1 MELLKQRI
9 LQDGEIRGGNVLK
22 VDSFLNHQLDIPLF
36 EEIGQEFQRLFADK
50 KINKILTIESSG
62 IAVACIAARYFNVP
76 VVFAKKTQSIN
87 IDGAVHVTRVQ
98 SVTTRRVYEVI
109 VSKKYLGANDHVL
122 IIDDFLAN
130 GCAAMGLIDLAR
142 NAGAT
147 IEGFGVV
154 IEKSFQQGGK
164 LIRADGVD
172 VRSLVTI
179 DSLDEKTGSIVFRD

>member
-9 LQDGEIRGGNVLK
+9 LRDGEIHGGNVLK

-36 EEIGQEFQRLFADK
+36 EEIGQEFYRLFSDK

-62 IAVACIAARYFNVP
+62 IAVACMAARYFQVP

-87 IDGAVHVTRVQ
+87 INGDVYVTKVQ
-98 SVTTRRVYEVI
+98 SFTARRVYEVI
-109 VSKKYLGANDHVL
+109 VSKKYLGPNDHL
-122 IIDDFLAN
+122 LLIDDFLAN

-142 NAGAT
+142 TAGAT
-147 IEGFGVV
+147 IEGVGVV
-154 IEKSFQQGGK
+154 IEKGFQQGGK
-164 LIRADGVD
+164 LLRAEGID

-179 DSLDEKTGSIVFRD
+179 DALDEKNGEIQFRD

>member
-9 LQDGEIRGGNVLK
+9 LRDGEIRGGNVLK

-36 EEIGQEFQRLFADK
+36 EEIGQEFYCLFSDK

-62 IAVACIAARYFNVP
+62 IAVACMAARYFQVP

-87 IDGAVHVTRVQ
+87 INGDVYVTKVQ
-98 SVTTRRVYEVI
+98 SFTARRVYEVI
-109 VSKKYLGANDHVL
+109 VSKKYLGPNDHL
-122 IIDDFLAN
+122 LLIDDFLAN

-142 NAGAT
+142 TAGAT
-147 IEGFGVV
+147 IEGVGVV
-154 IEKSFQQGGK
+154 IEKGFQQGGK
-164 LIRADGVD
+164 LLRAEGID

-179 DSLDEKTGSIVFRD
+179 DALDEKNGEIQFRD